1 MYVNTEGKKEVTY
14 DAIVIGSG
22 ISGGFAAK
30 ELCEKGLKTLV
41 LERGRD
47 VKHVVDYPTASL
59 DSWELPNGDNVPE
72 AEVKEHYFNQSRTGY
87 TIKESTKHFFV
98 KDSEQ
103 PYTEV
108 QRFDWMRG
116 YHVGGRSIMWGRQS
130 YRWSDLDFEAN
141 AKDGIAVDWPIRYAD
156 IAPWYDYVERYIGVS
171 GQKEGLHQLPDGEF
185 LPPMEFNCIEEFVKE
200 KSEAKYP
207 ERRITIGRTAHL
219 TQPNPEYHGTRGQCL
234 SRNRCIR
241 GCPYGAYYSS
251 NAAALPAAEATGNM
265 TLRPHSIVQNIILD
279 EKTQKAVGVRI
290 IDAETMEV
298 HEFFAKVIFCCASAL
313 GTTHILLN
321 SRYDSHPNGLGNLS
335 GELGHN
341 IMDHHFRAGA
351 RAKSELFGDKY
362 FKGRRPNGI
371 YVPRF
376 RNIDNA
382 TKRRDFIRGYGYQGG
397 GGRQSFGALV
407 AEEAFLMGAQSK
419 DQLSEPG
426 PWSMNLLGFGETLPY
441 HENKVELDYSR
452 LDKWGLPV
460 LKFDAGIKTNEKI
473 MRLDMMNA
481 AAEMLEAAGLKEIT
495 TYDDGYA
502 LGLGIHEMGTARMGN
517 DPKTSILNKWNQM
530 HQVSNVFVT
539 DGACMTSAACVNP
552 SLTYM
557 ALTARAVDYAV
568 KQLKNNNL

>member
-59 DSWELPNGDNVPE
+59 DPWELPNGDNVPE

-116 YHVGGRSIMWGRQS
+116 YHVGGRSIMWGRQT

-200 KSEAKYP
+200 KSEAKFP

-241 GCPYGAYYSS
+241 GCP
-251 NAAALPAAEATGNM
+251 
-265 TLRPHSIVQNIILD
+265 
-279 EKTQKAVGVRI
+279 
-290 IDAETMEV
+290 
-298 HEFFAKVIFCCASAL
+298 
-313 GTTHILLN
+313 
-321 SRYDSHPNGLGNLS
+321 
-335 GELGHN
+335 
-341 IMDHHFRAGA
+341 
-351 RAKSELFGDKY
+351 
-362 FKGRRPNGI
+362 
-371 YVPRF
+371 
-376 RNIDNA
+376 
-382 TKRRDFIRGYGYQGG
+382 
-397 GGRQSFGALV
+397 
-407 AEEAFLMGAQSK
+407 
-419 DQLSEPG
+419 
-426 PWSMNLLGFGETLPY
+426 
-441 HENKVELDYSR
+441 
-452 LDKWGLPV
+452 
-460 LKFDAGIKTNEKI
+460 
-473 MRLDMMNA
+473 
-481 AAEMLEAAGLKEIT
+481 
-495 TYDDGYA
+495 
-502 LGLGIHEMGTARMGN
+502 
-517 DPKTSILNKWNQM
+517 
-530 HQVSNVFVT
+530 
-539 DGACMTSAACVNP
+539 
-552 SLTYM
+552 
-557 ALTARAVDYAV
+557 
-568 KQLKNNNL
+568 